1 MNEMRELVENYKYNL
16 EKLDR
21 LNQKLFA
28 LLDYNTK
35 ISANYDMEGGKS
47 IGTVSSKVENLA
59 IKIQDTEEKIFE
71 VGNQISVVDIACRVL
86 NNSELE
92 VIDLIRDGYRN
103 KLTKIAKRIG
113 KDKNYVKTKRDTAIK
128 KMSKY
133 IGSRYDKYI
142 SNSHEVHF

>member
-1 MNEMRELVENYKYNL
+1 MEEMRELVENYKYNL

-59 IKIQDTEEKIFE
+59 IKIQDTEEKIFA

-92 VIDLIRDGYRN
+92 VIDLIKEGYRN
-103 KLTKIAKRIG
+103 KLTKIAKAIG

-128 KMSKY
+128 KMSEY
-133 IGSRYDKYI
+133 IGSRYDKYM
-142 SNSHEVHF
+142 SNSHEVRF